1 MQKKPF
7 HYLSY
12 LIDIENCK
20 MLIQKLKFLVP
31 KFDMKNKPNVFSL
44 RYKKKLFEQLFG
56 ATTADNKAR
65 IFLSIKAR
73 QSKKDH
79 CWSRK
84 SKHVHAGLNK

>member
-44 RYKKKLFEQLFG
+44 RYKK
-56 ATTADNKAR
+56 N
-65 IFLSIKAR
+65 FLNS
-73 QSKKDH
+73 
-79 CWSRK
+79 
-84 SKHVHAGLNK
+84 